1 MPSMPPPSPT
11 RASEHA
17 TATSPST
24 EFSQRSR
31 TSQASQLGDSATAGR
46 VEPDNDLAIKA
57 AFEEELRT
65 SDDLQA
71 ERLRRNLK
79 ARLFGGPRDPARVG
93 RYIIDKRVGQGGM
106 SVVYRAHDPEL
117 NRVVAI
123 KLLRAR
129 DSDNARTT
137 SRRHRRLLREAEALA
152 RLSHPNV
159 VTVYDV
165 GLHDGQV
172 FIAMDL
178 IRGTDLKRWR
188 LDQKPS
194 WREAVRVF
202 IEAGRGLA
210 AAHDAD
216 LVHRDFKPA
225 NVLIGDD
232 GRVQVID
239 FGLVK
244 HSDTPT
250 TSISEDPFERCRD
263 TPAEPHTQLIEPEH
277 DSEGTVTRSPL
288 TDELTR
294 TGAMLG
300 TFAYMAPEQFTHDP
314 IDALTDQFS
323 FFVALYEAIYGQR
336 PFTARSREQLAL
348 RVVEGV
354 IDPPPRGRAVP
365 RWLRQLCLRG
375 LSTDPRRR
383 FPSMRAAIDALERG
397 LARRRRLGF
406 TLGVGGA
413 LVATAA
419 LAFGGARAIPQE
431 QRCAAEERPV
441 LLDTQGRDA
450 LREAVLGTGLPYA
463 EHTWRAV
470 EDSLETLV
478 DARARAAQITC
489 VDSEQ
494 GRLDPRAHERRER
507 CLAEVDRRVLS
518 FENELLTA
526 PMSTT
531 PEAIDRATALPD
543 PARCLDDA
551 ILARLDSMSGSSR
564 AEHREELTQMLREQL
579 DAVERAERS
588 GDYNRGLALALAAAD
603 AADELGD
610 DELRARAWYLRGS
623 LELLTGDAD
632 AARSSQEK
640 SARLSERLQAHP
652 LWVRTIADRIAS
664 MAGAEARLEDGAW
677 WSNEAQRAID
687 HLAHS
692 GVAESELLASIGTLH
707 ESRGEYERALEFQQ
721 RALQLKSRGYG
732 DAHPKTAET
741 LNDVGVLLTRLDRYD
756 EAREVLTRALEL
768 QLSTLGEQHPRVA
781 VTLNNIGA
789 LHIRTQKFDAAEA
802 VHRRALAVKRLTLGD
817 QHPSVAT
824 THHNLG
830 WLAHSRERYEDAL
843 THYQRALEIRERA
856 LPRDHPKTAL
866 TLNAMGVA
874 LKRLDRYD
882 EALTHYQRALEIRQR
897 TLPEHHAQLA
907 TSYSNIGKLQLAR
920 GRPQEAVDQLARV
933 LEIREQRL
941 ERDDPKIAKA
951 LRLLGQAR
959 LDAHDVA
966 GARLALERALEL
978 DERNTDRG
986 HESPERL
993 AETRFALAR
1002 ALAFSGGSNG
1012 ARGEDTQ
1019 RAQTLTRAAQS
1030 FYERD
1035 QARYASELAA
1045 IAAWQQQLP

>member
-1 MPSMPPPSPT
+1 M
-11 RASEHA
+11 
-17 TATSPST
+17 
-24 EFSQRSR
+24 
-31 TSQASQLGDSATAGR
+31 
-46 VEPDNDLAIKA
+46 
-57 AFEEELRT
+57 
-65 SDDLQA
+65 
-71 ERLRRNLK
+71 
-79 ARLFGGPRDPARVG
+79 
-93 RYIIDKRVGQGGM
+93 Y
-106 SVVYRAHDPEL
+106 
-117 NRVVAI
+117 
-123 KLLRAR
+123 
-129 DSDNARTT
+129 
-137 SRRHRRLLREAEALA
+137 
-152 RLSHPNV
+152 
-159 VTVYDV
+159 
-165 GLHDGQV
+165 
-172 FIAMDL
+172 
-178 IRGTDLKRWR
+178 
-188 LDQKPS
+188 
-194 WREAVRVF
+194 
-202 IEAGRGLA
+202 
-210 AAHDAD
+210 
-216 LVHRDFKPA
+216 RDFKPA

-277 DSEGTVTRSPL
+277 YSEGTVTRSPL

-336 PFTARSREQLAL
+336 PFTARSREQLAI
-348 RVVEGV
+348 RVVEGTV
-354 IDPPPRGRAVP
+354 DAPPRGRAVP
-365 RWLRQLCLRG
+365 RWLHKLCLRG
-375 LSTDPRRR
+375 LSTDPRER

-397 LARRRRLGF
+397 LARRRRLSF

-419 LAFGGARAIPQE
+419 LAFGGARAIPQQ
-431 QRCAAEERPV
+431 QRCAAAGAGRAAT
-441 LLDTQGRDA
+441 LDAQGRDA
-450 LREAVLGTGLPYA
+450 LREAILGTGLPYA

-470 EDSLETLV
+470 ERSLETLV

-489 VDSEQ
+489 VDREQ
-494 GRLDPRAHERRER
+494 QRLDARALELRER
-507 CLAEVDRRVLS
+507 CLAEVDRGLLS
-518 FENELLTA
+518 FQDELLTS

-531 PEAIDRATALPD
+531 PEAIDRATALPN

-551 ILARLDSMSGSSR
+551 ILARLDSMEGSSR
-564 AEHREELTQMLREQL
+564 AEHHQELTRMLRDQL

-588 GDYNRGLALALAAAD
+588 GDYNRGLALARAASD

-623 LELLTGDAD
+623 LELLTGDGD
-632 AARSSQEK
+632 AARSSQDK
-640 SARLSERLQAHP
+640 SARLSERLQEHP

-677 WSNEAQRAID
+677 WSDEAQRSID

-721 RALQLKSRGYG
+721 RALQLKIRGYG
-732 DAHPKTAET
+732 DAHPKTAES
-741 LNDVGVLLTRLDRYD
+741 LNDIGVLLTRLDRYD
-756 EAREVLTRALEL
+756 EARELLERALEL

-781 VTLNNIGA
+781 VTLNNLGA
-789 LHIRTQKFDAAEA
+789 LHIRTRDLDAAEA
-802 VHRRALAVKRLTLGD
+802 AHRRALAVKRLTLGD

-830 WLAHSRERYEDAL
+830 WLAHKRERYEDAL
-843 THYQRALEIRERA
+843 THYERALEIRQRA
-856 LPRDHPKTAL
+856 LPKDHPKTAL

-874 LKRLDRYD
+874 LKRLDRYE
-882 EALTHYQRALEIRQR
+882 EALTYYQRALEIRQR
-897 TLPEHHAQLA
+897 ALPERHPQLA

-920 GRPQEAVDQLARV
+920 GRAHEAVDQLERV
-933 LEIREQRL
+933 LEIREQTL
-941 ERDDPKIAKA
+941 EHDDPKLAKA

-959 LDAHDVA
+959 LDARDIA

-986 HESPERL
+986 RESPTRL

-1002 ALAFSGGSNG
+1002 ALTFSGGPNG

-1019 RAQTLTRAAQS
+1019 RAQTLTRAARS
-1030 FYERD
+1030 FYEGD
-1035 QARYASELAA
+1035 ETRYANELAA
-1045 IAAWQQQLP
+1045 IAAWTQARPGALAQ